1 MSSDSRRTR
10 MRRRGSAS
18 VEIVVM
24 LPVFVILFAGVY
36 HLHASGS
43 AALVAAERARGCAWQ
58 YAVNGCESVAKAELC
73 RDAQAA
79 KGDDVK
85 AESDAR
91 TEGSDETSEELAR
104 NESVFDRI
112 EDIPVL
118 GALVRTL
125 FGEGAVAVARTAAP
139 RFMQRESDSME
150 KTYYIVCN
158 TVSKGWGDL
167 IRDQVCGV
175 VQGQLGLEG
184 RVLGCK

>member
-1 MSSDSRRTR
+1 MRERARRAERTR
-10 MRRRGSAS
+10 GTAS

-24 LPVFVILFAGVY
+24 LPLFVILLAGVY

-43 AALVAAERARGCAWQ
+43 AALVAAERARGCAFQ
-58 YAVNGCESVAKAELC
+58 YAVNGCESAEKAELC

-79 KGDDVK
+79 KGNDVK
-85 AESDAR
+85 SESDAR
-91 TEGSDETSEELAR
+91 SEGGDETSQELAR
-104 NESVFDRI
+104 SESILDRV

-139 RFMQRESDSME
+139 GFMESEDGSVE
-150 KTYYIVCN
+150 KSYYIVCN
-158 TVSKGWGDL
+158 TVSKGWSEL
-167 IRDQVCGV
+167 IRDQVCSV
-175 VQGQLGLEG
+175 VQGPLGLEG